1 MAAFCSFLYCQL
13 NYVEKTKT
21 KTKILAS
28 VGRYLFHWGE
38 EDRPI
43 F

>member
-13 NYVEKTKT
+13 NYVEKT